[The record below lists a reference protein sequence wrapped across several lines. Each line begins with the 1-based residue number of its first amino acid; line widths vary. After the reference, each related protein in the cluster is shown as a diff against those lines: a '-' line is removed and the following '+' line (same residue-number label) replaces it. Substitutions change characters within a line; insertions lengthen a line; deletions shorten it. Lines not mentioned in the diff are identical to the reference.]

1 MKIRTLLTS
10 GLLWGFSLAAVAD
23 TVGVGTMSQG
33 TISFTTGSVIAKV
46 MNEKMGLQ
54 ARVQP
59 NSGETV
65 LVPLVSRGEIQFGI
79 ANVLETQE
87 AVNGLG
93 AFSGRPQPNL
103 QVAAALFPLR
113 TALFVR
119 ADSPYQSI
127 ADLKGQRITVGFSAM
142 GSVDRVVKA
151 LLASGGL
158 RDGDYRP
165 VLVPNVVAAADQ
177 LANGRAD
184 AFFFAVGGAKVAEV
198 NASIPLRALPMPTD
212 EASVARA
219 KAIFSGGYPIL
230 VRAGQNLAGVTSD
243 ISVMG
248 YDNMLLT
255 SATISPEL
263 VKKVLSGIVANRD
276 SLIEAFP
283 LFRGLD
289 PKQMVKTELPVTYH
303 PASIEWARSQR

>member
-1 MKIRTLLTS
+1 MSFKKFMLA
-10 GLLWGFSLAAVAD
+10 GLIIASSAVAQAS
-23 TVGVGTMSQG
+23 TVGVGTMPQG
-33 TISFTTGSVIAKV
+33 TISYTTGSVIAKV
-46 MNEKMGLQ
+46 MNEKMGMQ
-54 ARVQP
+54 SRVQP

-65 LVPLVSRGEIQFGI
+65 LVPLVSRGELDFGI

-87 AVNGLG
+87 AINGLG
-93 AFSGRPQPNL
+93 AFNGRPQPNL

-127 ADLKGQRITVGFSAM
+127 ADLKGRRITTGFSAM

-158 RDGDYRP
+158 KDGDYRP

-177 LANGRAD
+177 LVNGRAD

-212 EASVARA
+212 AESVARA
-219 KAIFSGGYPIL
+219 KAIFGGVFPTT
-230 VRAGQNLAGVTSD
+230 VAAAQNLAGVNVDTA
-243 ISVMG
+243 VMG

-255 SATISPEL
+255 SANTSPEL
-263 VKKVLSGIVANRD
+263 IKKVLTGIAENKEA
-276 SLIEAFP
+276 LIEAFP

-289 PKQMVKTELPVTYH
+289 PKQMVKTDLPVTYH
-303 PASIEWARSQR
+303 PASLEWARGRQ